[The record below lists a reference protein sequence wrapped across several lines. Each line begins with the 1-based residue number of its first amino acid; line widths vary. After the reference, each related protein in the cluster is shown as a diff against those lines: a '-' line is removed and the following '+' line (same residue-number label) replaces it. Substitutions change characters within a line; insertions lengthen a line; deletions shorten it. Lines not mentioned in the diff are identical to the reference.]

1 MKRIFGH
8 SHTSSHDQCLKMHM
22 EQVLR
27 KPGGKDQGSDEHAR
41 LQDSATRG
49 TDTRALAKVFKE
61 RKHYGW
67 PRKASQDAREDGSEV
82 TE

>member
-1 MKRIFGH
+1 MKRIFGN

-27 KPGGKDQGSDEHAR
+27 KPGDKEQGSDEYAHLR
-41 LQDSATRG
+41 DNATRK
-49 TDTRALAKVFKE
+49 TDTREPANVFKE
-61 RKHYGW
+61 RKHYSW